1 MGQNNKS
8 KSIISSALLLLTAM
22 VWGFAFVAQRSGSE
36 HLGAFAFNGIRFA
49 LGALSLIPV
58 ILIFERDKPDKK
70 KKLDTV
76 KYGAIVGAILFAAS
90 AFQQIGIEITQSAG
104 KAGFITG
111 LYTVLVPMV
120 TFILFKQKNSVNVWI
135 GAVIAVI
142 GLFLL
147 SVSDNFTVGPGDL
160 VLLCGAMFYTF
171 HIITIDRVVDR
182 VSPLK
187 FAAVQFFT
195 CAILNLVIGL
205 FVDSYSPEA
214 IGAAL
219 IPLLYGG
226 LGSVGVAYTLQIVAQ
241 KNVPPT
247 PAAIIMST
255 EAMFSAIGGALILHE
270 TMSTR
275 GYVGCALIFCGIIL
289 AQLKF
294 KSKAKESKK
303 S

>member
-1 MGQNNKS
+1 MGQYNKK
-8 KSIISSALLLLTAM
+8 KSIISSGLLILTAM

-58 ILIFERDKPDKK
+58 ILIFEREKLDRKK
-70 KKLDTV
+70 ILDTV
-76 KYGAIVGAILFAAS
+76 KYGAVVGAILFAAS

-111 LYTVLVPMV
+111 LYTVLVPIV
-120 TFILFKQKNSVNVWI
+120 TFILFKQKNSFNVWI
-135 GAVIAVI
+135 GAVIAVV

-147 SVSDNFTVGPGDL
+147 SVSDDFTVGLGDL
-160 VLLCGAMFYTF
+160 VLLCGAFFYTF
-171 HIITIDRVVDR
+171 HIITIDRVVAR

-195 CAILNLVIGL
+195 CAILNLIIGL
-205 FVDSYSPEA
+205 FVDSYSMEA

-270 TMSTR
+270 TMSLR
-275 GYVGCALIFCGIIL
+275 GYIGCGLIFCGIIL
-289 AQLKF
+289 AQLTF
-294 KSKAKESKK
+294 KKKEKEQK
-303 S
+303 EI